1 MSVSYNPKLVTDGM
15 VLCFDPANQNTYPT
29 TNPENL
35 FLQSEDISSS
45 SWGKSNSR
53 IGNDLTTSP
62 SGVINA
68 YRLIEDTSNN
78 YHFISQSVGS
88 ISGTYTVSCYVK
100 AAERYKGY
108 LQLLAPSGNATVF
121 FNLQTGTITGS
132 SGTTTITSL
141 PNGWYRVTASTDFS
155 GAAVCY
161 VVINDDAGNGVY
173 TGNGSSGLYIWGLQV
188 ETGPTATTYTPTT
201 TAPITRTFRDLNSGS
216 SSTLINNYGLNTTA
230 YGVPVLEL
238 NNNGTTSN
246 GQVQVNTQVDLDY
259 LARTQNFTVM
269 FAAKKNFYGLTG
281 NNTGNSQLFQGPA
294 NGYTSGWRISDNNTG
309 TPGSAFSS
317 RHSWG
322 LGYNDINTSL
332 GVDDTASSTNR
343 MCVVAFAVSPTTI
356 FAFCNGSTTSR
367 SNPLTYV
374 SGVNQPRI
382 SFTGA
387 GAGSFNGLL
396 GYFAIYN
403 RALSQTEI
411 EQNYAVL
418 RGRYGI

>member
-29 TNPENL
+29 SNPENL
-35 FLQSEDISSS
+35 VLHSNNFSNNVWSGFCGGKRNLVYNTNEVLAPDGTYTATKVQRTINNTCGGQNPDEV
-45 SWGKSNSR
+45 SWGFLWDSGVGGSIASAGQTYTASLYVRGINGDESVGFGLDDANAS
-53 IGNDLTTSP
+53 IVALTTSWQ
-62 SGVINA
+62 
-68 YRLIEDTSNN
+68 RL
-78 YHFISQSVGS
+78 
-88 ISGTYTVSCYVK
+88 TYTGTVSQGPPGYRGIELYLPSPSTGCYFW
-100 AAERYKGY
+100 GP
-108 LQLLAPSGNATVF
+108 QLE
-121 FNLQTGTITGS
+121 TGT
-132 SGTTTITSL
+132 
-141 PNGWYRVTASTDFS
+141 
-155 GAAVCY
+155 
-161 VVINDDAGNGVY
+161 
-173 TGNGSSGLYIWGLQV
+173 
-188 ETGPTATTYTPTT
+188 TATTYTPTT
-201 TAPITRTFRDLNSGS
+201 TSPVRRTFRDLNSGL
-216 SSTLINNYGLNTTA
+216 SSTLITNYALNTTA
-230 YGVPVLEL
+230 YGVPVLEI

-269 FAAKKNFYGLTG
+269 FAAKKNFYGLSG
-281 NNTGNSQLFQGPA
+281 NNNGTSQLFQGPS
-294 NGYTSGWRISDNNTG
+294 NGYTSGWRIADGNQG

-322 LGYNDINTSL
+322 FGYNDINTSL
-332 GVDDTASSTNR
+332 GVTDSASNTNR
-343 MCVVAFAVSPTTI
+343 MCVVAFTVSPTTI
-356 FAFCNGSTTSR
+356 FGFCNGTTASR

-374 SGVNQPRI
+374 SGTNQPRI